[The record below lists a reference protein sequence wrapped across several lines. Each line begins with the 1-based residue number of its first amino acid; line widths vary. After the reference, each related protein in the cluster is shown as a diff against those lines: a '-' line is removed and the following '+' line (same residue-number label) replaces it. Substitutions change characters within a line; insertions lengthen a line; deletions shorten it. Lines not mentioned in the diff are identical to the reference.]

1 MMIKKGFTKIVNF
14 MTCETGFFGA
24 RMWPYKS
31 YNEHNESHAPHG
43 LPEKT
48 VKKRKTHY
56 LLYEK

>member
-14 MTCETGFFGA
+14 MTCETGFFGT

-43 LPEKT
+43 SPEKT
-48 VKKRKTHY
+48 VKISKSKH
-56 LLYEK
+56 